1 MGKGI
6 TKGAAA
12 LANKKKGGAHLSK
25 RKARGGDEVVFDP
38 EAHR

>member
-12 LANKKKGGAHLSK
+12 LANKKGGAHLSK